1 MSVEEFHGLI
11 ATLMSP
17 DNNARSQAE
26 AAFNSMKEANPV
38 AVLSFLSQT
47 IRHCTQEALR
57 AFAAV
62 LFRRSCPELWRHAAV
77 DAGTKGAIKQLM
89 LQSIQEVRRR
99 PSPRN
104 VENYVNPSLSRK
116 YLNSINVNMIF
127 RIIQG

>member
-26 AAFNSMKEANPV
+26 AAYNSMKEANPV
-38 AVLSFLSQT
+38 AVLTFLSQT

-89 LQSIQEVRRR
+89 LQSI
-99 PSPRN
+99 
-104 VENYVNPSLSRK
+104 
-116 YLNSINVNMIF
+116 
-127 RIIQG
+127 